1 MTADPTLRR
10 IEGVVGRPGRAVVQA
25 RLWGLRVALERE
37 WDGADPGVET
47 DLEALRLA
55 AEVFEAIDPPE
66 TSEPGRLAPA
76 GLGTCTESLRVAGP
90 PRGDR

>member
-10 IEGVVGRPGRAVVQA
+10 IEGIVARPGRAVIQA
-25 RLWGLRVALERE
+25 RLWGLHMALERE

-55 AEVFEAIDPPE
+55 AEVFEAIDLPE
-66 TSEPGRLAPA
+66 TSAPGRLAPA
-76 GLGTCTESLRVAGP
+76 GLGDCTESLRVTGP